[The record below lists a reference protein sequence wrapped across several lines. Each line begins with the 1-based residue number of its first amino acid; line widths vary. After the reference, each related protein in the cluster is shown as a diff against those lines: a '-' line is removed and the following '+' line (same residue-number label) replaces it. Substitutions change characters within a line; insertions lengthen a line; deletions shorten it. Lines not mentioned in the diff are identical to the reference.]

1 METVPG
7 EVMREAAGEMGART
21 SARERLHWVRPAPRV
36 VQEPSHLHVEKPAEV
51 RMRLQRRAPA
61 NLRHHFL
68 RAVVRFTVLLVA
80 DLASFGLMREL
91 VRAVRNYALV
101 GDAMAGRLEAL
112 LPPGILNG
120 WQYAAALFVGLLV
133 TGNYGRGDQRRN
145 PRRLFLGA
153 ALATALPL
161 WMKIWTRGLEPVLF
175 QYALVTVL
183 VWIGLVFERRTIN
196 RIVAWVRPA
205 ERDRMDVLFVGP
217 GAAGINAMRT
227 PAFSA
232 GTDYRPIGFVDT
244 QVGAASGA
252 LGDLSELAFVLA
264 ASGARAVVISGYL
277 SEQQFRDVVDTAL
290 GGGCQVLSV
299 PRSVQIAGV
308 HPTTVWRRGQALVE
322 VTAPGHKGWQLVLK
336 RAMDIAGATIG
347 LVLLS
352 PVFALLAVLVKLE
365 SAGPV
370 FFQQERVGGGGRRF
384 RIIKF
389 RTMVDGAEKR
399 RDE

>member
-1 METVPG
+1 
-7 EVMREAAGEMGART
+7 MREAAGEMGART
-21 SARERLHWVRPAPRV
+21 ATRERLHWVRPAPRV

-161 WMKIWTRGLEPVLF
+161 
-175 QYALVTVL
+175 
-183 VWIGLVFERRTIN
+183 
-196 RIVAWVRPA
+196 
-205 ERDRMDVLFVGP
+205 
-217 GAAGINAMRT
+217 
-227 PAFSA
+227 
-232 GTDYRPIGFVDT
+232 
-244 QVGAASGA
+244 
-252 LGDLSELAFVLA
+252 
-264 ASGARAVVISGYL
+264 
-277 SEQQFRDVVDTAL
+277 
-290 GGGCQVLSV
+290 
-299 PRSVQIAGV
+299 
-308 HPTTVWRRGQALVE
+308 
-322 VTAPGHKGWQLVLK
+322 
-336 RAMDIAGATIG
+336 
-347 LVLLS
+347 
-352 PVFALLAVLVKLE
+352 
-365 SAGPV
+365 
-370 FFQQERVGGGGRRF
+370 
-384 RIIKF
+384 
-389 RTMVDGAEKR
+389 
-399 RDE
+399 